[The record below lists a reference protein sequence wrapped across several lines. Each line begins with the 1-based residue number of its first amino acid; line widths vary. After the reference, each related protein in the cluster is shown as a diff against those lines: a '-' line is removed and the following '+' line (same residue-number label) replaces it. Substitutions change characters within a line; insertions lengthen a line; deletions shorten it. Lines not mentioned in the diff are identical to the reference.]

1 MVVPP
6 HRLARTLV
14 VALAGVALVAF
25 AAIVVAADR
34 RALPTAIQ
42 RLYAWPG
49 GDKVGH
55 VVLLAALAFVCDLA
69 LQGRIVRLGAWTLSL
84 AGVLVAVGIT
94 LEEASQA
101 LFPGRTLSVADLA
114 CSYLGVYLGV
124 RAARRLAGALA
135 MRRSSVQAVLLLA
148 SATLA
153 PTPADAQRPAP
164 AGVVGR
170 SATLAPMT
178 DAPLLHAPTPR
189 RPPAWPYV
197 LGGAV
202 LGGAAMAGGLALAL
216 RDGESLAHPIAYV
229 PAVAGAAALGAGGGY
244 LVYRLR
250 F

>member
-1 MVVPP
+1 MSVPTR
-6 HRLARTLV
+6 RLARPLV
-14 VALAGVALVAF
+14 AMVAAAALLAF

-34 RALPTAIQ
+34 GALPDAIR

-55 VVLLAALAFVCDLA
+55 VVLLAGLAFACDLA
-69 LQGRIVRLGAWTLSL
+69 LRGRIVRLGPWTPSL

-114 CSYLGVYLGV
+114 CSYLGIYLGV
-124 RAARRLAGALA
+124 RAARHLTRALA

-153 PTPADAQRPAP
+153 PMPTDAQRPTP

-170 SATLAPMT
+170 SATLAPT
-178 DAPLLHAPTPR
+178 TYAPMRAAPTPR

-216 RDGESLAHPIAYV
+216 RDSDSLTHPIAYV